1 MNIFCKIGLNI
12 LSMNNY
18 TRIYIILNKN
28 EDKYKISH
36 NLTWFS
42 CFILDF
48 FFFKFTSFTANN
60 FFRLYYCYNN
70 II

>member
-28 EDKYKISH
+28 EDKCKISH
-36 NLTWFS
+36 SLTWFS
-42 CFILDF
+42 CFILGF
-48 FFFKFTSFTANN
+48 FFYLHPLQQITFLDFITATK
-60 FFRLYYCYNN
+60 
-70 II
+70 I

>member
-36 NLTWFS
+36 SLTWFS
-42 CFILDF
+42 CFSLDF
-48 FFFKFTSFTANN
+48 FFF
-60 FFRLYYCYNN
+60 
-70 II
+70 

>member
-36 NLTWFS
+36 SLTWFS
-42 CFILDF
+42 CFIFGF
-48 FFFKFTSFTANN
+48 FFLNLHPLQQITFLDCITATT
-60 FFRLYYCYNN
+60 
-70 II
+70 I

>member
-36 NLTWFS
+36 SLTWFS

-48 FFFKFTSFTANN
+48 FFFNLHPLQQITFLDCITATT
-60 FFRLYYCYNN
+60 
-70 II
+70 I

>member
-28 EDKYKISH
+28 EDKCKISH
-36 NLTWFS
+36 SLTWFS

-48 FFFKFTSFTANN
+48 FFLNLHPLQQITFLDFITATK
-60 FFRLYYCYNN
+60 
-70 II
+70 I

>member
-36 NLTWFS
+36 RLTWFS

-48 FFFKFTSFTANN
+48 FFLNLHPLQQITFLDCITATT
-60 FFRLYYCYNN
+60 
-70 II
+70 I